1 MLYYDTI
8 YYTMLWLHYTINSAK
23 LNQITL
29 KNCQQF
35 KPYKYNINI
44 HYYVIRM
51 TIIVIL
57 K

>member
-1 MLYYDTI
+1 MTALYHKFSETK
-8 YYTMLWLHYTINSAK
+8 S
-23 LNQITL
+23 ITL

-35 KPYKYNINI
+35 KSYKYNINI

-57 K
+57 NNDKLLG